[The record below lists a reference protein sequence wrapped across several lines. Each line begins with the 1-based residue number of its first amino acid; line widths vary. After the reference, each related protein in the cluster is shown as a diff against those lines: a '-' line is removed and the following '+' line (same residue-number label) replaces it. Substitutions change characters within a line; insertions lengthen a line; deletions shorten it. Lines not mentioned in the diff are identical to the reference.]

1 MLLNESV
8 LLPLQLLNLAL
19 EPGDDFLRLVR
30 SLRQLLFYLLVQRD
44 VALQD
49 LNLLGH
55 LVMSLHELLCVL
67 GLIVKLGCQLVVLQD
82 GQSCLRLEL
91 FIVEGHQV
99 SLRFLHL
106 EVHLLRQLLHVLD
119 LLKLSLVDP
128 DHAFALLL
136 LVLDFKVGNLLDHGV
151 FASLQF
157 FIFDLVGFKDT
168 NLRFVVLDHLL
179 VLLQLRLMILI
190 VPD

>member
-1 MLLNESV
+1 
-8 LLPLQLLNLAL
+8 
-19 EPGDDFLRLVR
+19 
-30 SLRQLLFYLLVQRD
+30 
-44 VALQD
+44 
-49 LNLLGH
+49 
-55 LVMSLHELLCVL
+55 MSLHELLGVL

-82 GQSCLRLEL
+82 GQSSLCLKL
-91 FIVEGHQV
+91 FIVESHQI

-119 LLKLSLVDP
+119 LLELGLVDL

-136 LVLDFKVGNLLDHGV
+136 LVLDFKVGNLLYHGV
-151 FASLQF
+151 FASLKF
-157 FIFDLVGFKDT
+157 FILDLVGFKDT